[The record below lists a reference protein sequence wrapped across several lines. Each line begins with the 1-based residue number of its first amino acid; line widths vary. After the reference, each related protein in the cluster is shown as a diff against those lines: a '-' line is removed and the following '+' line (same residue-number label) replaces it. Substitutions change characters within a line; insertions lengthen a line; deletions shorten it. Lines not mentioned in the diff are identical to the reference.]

1 MSEWANKYLG
11 RTFDEAERPCWELVR
26 EVYQTECGIHLPA
39 FGDAVEQGE
48 REAWRAWRAVAA
60 GSEQGFDL
68 VMFRV
73 GGIEAHVGLVTRPGQ
88 MIQADAGIS
97 CRRER
102 YSEGSR
108 MAPMVSRF
116 LRHEA
121 LAA

>member
-1 MSEWANKYLG
+1 MSEWANRYLG
-11 RTFDEAERPCWELVR
+11 LTFEDAERPCWELVR
-26 EVYQTECGIHLPA
+26 EVFARERGVRLPA

-48 REAWRAWRAVAA
+48 SEAWRAWRSIPS
-60 GSEQGFDL
+60 GSERGFDL
-68 VMFRV
+68 VMFKV

-88 MIQADAGIS
+88 MIQVDTGIS

-121 LAA
+121 LA